1 MPAVKDGDGLEIS
14 TQRSKELE
22 TVVIDSPLSI
32 DQVFLLFKYFEV
44 LLPGDSADRNLAFI
58 INLPIFGMF
67 TPKIPFTRF
76 FTSYTK
82 PYRGPGASQC
92 GV

>member
-1 MPAVKDGDGLEIS
+1 MSERIDDEPI
-14 TQRSKELE
+14 
-22 TVVIDSPLSI
+22 VIDTPLSYEQI
-32 DQVFLLFKYFEV
+32 FLLFNRFEV
-44 LLPGDSADRNLAFI
+44 LLPGDSTDRNLAFI
-58 INLPIFGMF
+58 INLPIFGVF

-82 PYRGPGASQC
+82 PYQGSGAKI